1 MLINGMVLI
10 VLIVG
15 SFIFLGF
22 KISESIPEK
31 NIKLFFFGLYFITIL
46 TVFNIIVSVYF
57 YIKLKDK
64 RGPPGKKGLKG
75 IPGDKGVAGACTSD
89 SKFKTLEL
97 MLKKYVENGTDINQ
111 IDDGERNVIC
121 NFIKILNENSQN
133 TENLNLLML
142 KNIKEDLEDNNNEY
156 KRDKVS
162 NYSNLKNRISDIS
175 GLLNSKSEQIQS
187 SALNHVNCS
196 LI

>member
-75 IPGDKGVAGACTSD
+75 IPGDRGVAGDCIAD

-121 NFIKILNENSQN
+121 NFIRILNENSQN
-133 TENLNLLML
+133 TENFNIEML
-142 KNIKEDLEDNNNEY
+142 KNIKKDLEDNNNKYIRY
-156 KRDKVS
+156 KEND
-162 NYSNLKNRISDIS
+162 YSNLKNRILYIS

-187 SALNHVNCS
+187 GALNHVNCS